1 MTNLFQIADIKL
13 QFDYNFNEFFEDRIG
28 SYAKA
33 DIIPDHFMKVTIESH
48 IERPKGIL
56 KLDYKDRHLFEDG
69 NINYLFKEDETGSIT
84 DLIKYDK
91 DFKHIEILLSDT
103 IGSRLPE
110 VEYLLTGMMF
120 FEIALENSRISIHA
134 SAISYNDEAILF
146 SAPSQTGKS
155 TQAELWSS
163 NLEGVRIIND
173 DKPVLFLKDNVL
185 WASGTPWSGKTARN
199 ENITNPVKCIVFLEQ
214 SSKNELLSLSNQE
227 IITYFLRNIH
237 RPKEEHRL
245 TKILTAIET
254 LVYQTP
260 VYLYKTTKEQ
270 SSFDYLYYAIYR
282 GDHL

>member
-13 QFDYNFNEFFEDRIG
+13 QFDYNFPDFFKDRIS
-28 SYAKA
+28 SYEKA
-33 DIIPDHFMKVTIESH
+33 DIIPDYFMKVTIESF
-48 IERPKGIL
+48 IERPKGIS
-56 KLDYKDRHLFEDG
+56 KLVYKDRFLFEDG
-69 NINYLFKEDETGSIT
+69 NTCYLFKEDETKSIT
-84 DLIKYDK
+84 DLIRYDK
-91 DFKHIEILLSDT
+91 DFKHIDIILSDK

-155 TQAELWSS
+155 TQAELWTS
-163 NLEGVRIIND
+163 NLEGVKIIND
-173 DKPVLFLKDNVL
+173 DKPVLFLKDNEL
-185 WASGTPWSGKTARN
+185 WTSGTPWSGKTPRN
-199 ENITNPVKCIVFLEQ
+199 ENISNRVKCIVFLEQ
-214 SSKNELLSLSNQE
+214 SSKDELLSLSNQE

-245 TKILTAIET
+245 IKILKTIET

-260 VYLYKTTKEQ
+260 VYLYKTTKDQ
-270 SSFDYLYYAIYR
+270 SSFEYLYYAIYR